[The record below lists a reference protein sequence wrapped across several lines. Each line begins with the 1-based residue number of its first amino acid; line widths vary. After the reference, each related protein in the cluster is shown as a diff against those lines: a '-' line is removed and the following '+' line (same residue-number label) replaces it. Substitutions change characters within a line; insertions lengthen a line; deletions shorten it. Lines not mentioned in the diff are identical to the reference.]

1 MKKRLLVIPFCL
13 MFLFSMFFVSCG
25 QQGQNQ
31 VDTSKL
37 EQQIS
42 DLSKRIDDLT
52 KKVDELSKEKAVVK
66 VKAPVKGLKVAMV
79 TDVGGVNDQSFNQS
93 AWEGLKRA
101 KSELGV
107 EIAYKESKQDAD
119 YGPNMETFTD
129 ANFDL
134 IWGIGFLMGD
144 AIKSTAQINPD
155 QKYAIIDFA
164 YGPETPKN
172 VGCVVFQEEQP
183 SFLVGY
189 IAGKM
194 TKTNKVGFV
203 GGIKF
208 PLIEKFEYGFMAG
221 VKLANPDCEV
231 LRQYAESFTDAAKGK
246 AIANNMY
253 QQNADIVFHASGGV
267 GDGVIEAAKE
277 KGKWAIG
284 VDKDQNF
291 LAPDNVLTSAMKRV
305 DNAIFGMVK
314 KLTEDAFVGGEMV
327 VYNLSND
334 GVGIAPS
341 SNKHVPQSILDEV
354 DGLIAKVKKG
364 AIVVPATNDAYNA
377 FIK

>member
-1 MKKRLLVIPFCL
+1 MKRFRLIHFLLCALVIFAG
-13 MFLFSMFFVSCG
+13 FAG
-25 QQGQNQ
+25 
-31 VDTSKL
+31 TS
-37 EQQIS
+37 IA
-42 DLSKRIDDLT
+42 
-52 KKVDELSKEKAVVK
+52 KKVSVS
-66 VKAPVKGLKVAMV
+66 MV

-93 AWEGLKRA
+93 AWEGLQRA
-101 KSELGV
+101 EKELGLKV
-107 EIAYKESKQDAD
+107 AYKESKQDAD
-119 YGPNMETFTD
+119 YGPNMETLTD
-129 ANFDL
+129 AGYDL

-144 AIKSTAQINPD
+144 AIKETAEINPD

-164 YGPETPKN
+164 YGDKTPSN
-172 VGCVVFQEEQP
+172 VAGVVFAEEEP

-208 PLIEKFEYGFMAG
+208 PLIEKFEYGFMTG
-221 VKLANPDCEV
+221 VKMANPKCEV

-253 QQNADIVFHASGGV
+253 QQGSDIVFHASGGV

-305 DNAIFGMVK
+305 DNAIFDVSKNLSEGK
-314 KLTEDAFVGGEMV
+314 WKGGETV
-327 VYNLSND
+327 VYSLVND
-334 GVGIAPS
+334 GVGIAPTS
-341 SNKHVPQSILDEV
+341 DKHVPAEILKEV
-354 DGLIAKVKKG
+354 DDLIARIVMG
-364 AIVVPATNDAYNA
+364 EIVVPATNADFNS
-377 FIK
+377 FKF

>member
-1 MKKRLLVIPFCL
+1 MKKSLVFWLVIICCAVMGF
-13 MFLFSMFFVSCG
+13 G
-25 QQGQNQ
+25 G
-31 VDTSKL
+31 TA
-37 EQQIS
+37 IA
-42 DLSKRIDDLT
+42 
-52 KKVDELSKEKAVVK
+52 KKIK
-66 VKAPVKGLKVAMV
+66 VGMV

-93 AWEGLKRA
+93 AWEGLQRA
-101 KSELGV
+101 KKELNV
-107 EIAYKESKQDAD
+107 KIAYKESRQDAD
-119 YGPNMETFTD
+119 YAPNMETFTD
-129 ANFDL
+129 AEFDL

-144 AIKSTAQINPD
+144 AIKSSARLNPD
-155 QKYAIIDFA
+155 QKYAIVDFA

-208 PLIEKFEYGFMAG
+208 PLIEKFEYGYMAG
-221 VKLANPDCEV
+221 VKLANPACDV

-253 QQNADIVFHASGGV
+253 QQNADIVFHASGSV

-277 KGKWAIG
+277 KNKWAIG
-284 VDKDQNF
+284 VDKDQNY

-305 DNAIFGMVK
+305 DNAIFSMVE
-314 KLTEDAFVGGEMV
+314 KLTKNEFKGGTTV
-327 VYNLSND
+327 LYNLSND
-334 GVGIAPS
+334 GVSIAPTS
-341 SNKHVPQSILDEV
+341 GKHVPKPILDEV
-354 DGLIAKVKKG
+354 DALIEKIKAG
-364 AIVVPATNDAYNA
+364 QIVVPATLAGYEV
-377 FIK
+377 FVK

>member
-1 MKKRLLVIPFCL
+1 MKI
-13 MFLFSMFFVSCG
+13 
-25 QQGQNQ
+25 
-31 VDTSKL
+31 
-37 EQQIS
+37 
-42 DLSKRIDDLT
+42 
-52 KKVDELSKEKAVVK
+52 
-66 VKAPVKGLKVAMV
+66 AMV

-101 KSELGV
+101 EKDFGIKV
-107 EIAYKESKQDAD
+107 AYKESKQDAD
-119 YGPNMETFTD
+119 YAPNMETLTD
-129 ANFDL
+129 AGYDL

-144 AIKSTAQINPD
+144 AIKETAEINPD
-155 QKYAIIDFA
+155 QKYAIIDFS
-164 YGPETPKN
+164 YGDETPQN
-172 VGCVVFQEEQP
+172 VACAVFQEEEP

-194 TKTNKVGFV
+194 TKSNMVGFV

-221 VKLANPDCEV
+221 VKLANPDAEV

-246 AIANNMY
+246 AITNNMY
-253 QQNADIVFHASGGV
+253 QQGADIVFHASGGV

-305 DNAIFGMVK
+305 DNAIYDIGKRLIAGEF
-314 KLTEDAFVGGEMV
+314 AGGETV
-327 VYNLSND
+327 VYNLKND
-334 GVGIAPS
+334 GVGIAPTS
-341 SNKHVPQSILDEV
+341 DKHVPAKILKEV
-354 DGLIAKVKKG
+354 DDLVAKIKAG
-364 AIVVPATNDAYNA
+364 EIVVPATKEA
-377 FIK
+377 FDKF

>member
-1 MKKRLLVIPFCL
+1 MRRFRFIHLMLVVIALLICFGTPAT
-13 MFLFSMFFVSCG
+13 G
-25 QQGQNQ
+25 A
-31 VDTSKL
+31 KL
-37 EQQIS
+37 KI
-42 DLSKRIDDLT
+42 
-52 KKVDELSKEKAVVK
+52 
-66 VKAPVKGLKVAMV
+66 AMV

-93 AWEGLKRA
+93 AWEGLQRMEKEFGI
-101 KSELGV
+101 KV
-107 EIAYKESKQDAD
+107 AYKESKQDAD
-119 YGPNMETFTD
+119 YAPNMETLTD
-129 ANFDL
+129 AGFDL

-144 AIKSTAQINPD
+144 AIKATAQINPD

-172 VGCVVFQEEQP
+172 VTGVVFQEEQP

-194 TKTNKVGFV
+194 TKTNKIGFV

-208 PLIEKFEYGFMAG
+208 PLIERFEYGYMAG
-221 VKLANPDCEV
+221 AKMANPKCEV
-231 LRQYAESFTDAAKGK
+231 LSQYAESFTDAAKGK

-253 QQNADIVFHASGGV
+253 QQGADIVFHASGGV

-305 DNAIFGMVK
+305 DNAIYDVGR
-314 KLTEDAFVGGEMV
+314 KLKDGQWNGGETE

-334 GVGIAPS
+334 GVGIAPTS
-341 SNKHVPQSILDEV
+341 PKHVPADILAEV
-354 DGLIAKVKKG
+354 DQLVARIKKG
-364 AIVVPATNDAYNA
+364 EFKVPSTKAEFDA
-377 FIK
+377 FTF

>member
-1 MKKRLLVIPFCL
+1 MKKIRFVLPAVLTLIFVAG
-13 MFLFSMFFVSCG
+13 FFGLG
-25 QQGQNQ
+25 QAA
-31 VDTSKL
+31 KL
-37 EQQIS
+37 
-42 DLSKRIDDLT
+42 KM
-52 KKVDELSKEKAVVK
+52 
-66 VKAPVKGLKVAMV
+66 AMV

-101 KSELGV
+101 EKDFGV
-107 EIAYKESKQDAD
+107 KVAYKESKQDAD
-119 YGPNMETFTD
+119 YAPNMETLTD
-129 ANFDL
+129 AGYDL

-144 AIKSTAQINPD
+144 AIKETAEINPD
-155 QKYAIIDFA
+155 QKYAIIDFS

-172 VGCVVFQEEQP
+172 VACAVFQEEEP

-208 PLIEKFEYGFMAG
+208 PLIEKFEYGYMAG
-221 VKLANPDCEV
+221 VKLANPDAEI

-246 AIANNMY
+246 AITNNMY
-253 QQNADIVFHASGGV
+253 QQGADIVFHASGGV

-305 DNAIFGMVK
+305 DNAIYDIGK
-314 KLTEDAFVGGEMV
+314 RLIAGEYAGGDTV
-327 VYNLSND
+327 VYNLKND
-334 GVGIAPS
+334 GVGIAPTS
-341 SNKHVPQSILDEV
+341 SKHVPAEILKEV
-354 DGLIAKVKKG
+354 DGLVAKIKAG
-364 AIVVPATNDAYNA
+364 EIIVPATKEA
-377 FIK
+377 FDKF

>member
-1 MKKRLLVIPFCL
+1 MRKFRFIHLVLIAIVLLICFGTPA
-13 MFLFSMFFVSCG
+13 MG
-25 QQGQNQ
+25 A
-31 VDTSKL
+31 KL
-37 EQQIS
+37 KI
-42 DLSKRIDDLT
+42 
-52 KKVDELSKEKAVVK
+52 
-66 VKAPVKGLKVAMV
+66 AMV

-93 AWEGLKRA
+93 AWEGLQRA
-101 KSELGV
+101 EKDFGAKV
-107 EIAYKESKQDAD
+107 AYKESKQDAD
-119 YGPNMETFTD
+119 YAPNMETLTD
-129 ANFDL
+129 AGFDL

-172 VGCVVFQEEQP
+172 VAGIVFQEEQP

-208 PLIEKFEYGFMAG
+208 PLIERFEYGYMAG
-221 VKLANPDCEV
+221 VKMANPKCEV
-231 LRQYAESFTDAAKGK
+231 LSQYAESFTDAAKGK

-253 QQNADIVFHASGGV
+253 QKGADIVFHASGGV

-305 DNAIFGMVK
+305 DNAIYDVAR
-314 KLTEDAFVGGEMV
+314 KLKAGQWNGGETV

-334 GVGIAPS
+334 GVGIAPTS
-341 SNKHVPQSILDEV
+341 KKHVPADILAEV
-354 DGLIAKVKKG
+354 DQLTTRIKKG
-364 AIVVPATNDAYNA
+364 EFKVPSTKVEFDA
-377 FIK
+377 FKL

>member
-1 MKKRLLVIPFCL
+1 MKKNRLALSAVLTLIFIAG
-13 MFLFSMFFVSCG
+13 LFVVG
-25 QQGQNQ
+25 QAA
-31 VDTSKL
+31 KM
-37 EQQIS
+37 
-42 DLSKRIDDLT
+42 RI
-52 KKVDELSKEKAVVK
+52 
-66 VKAPVKGLKVAMV
+66 AMV

-101 KSELGV
+101 EKDFGAEV
-107 EIAYKESKQDAD
+107 AYKESRQDAD
-119 YGPNMETFTD
+119 YSPNMETLTD
-129 ANFDL
+129 AGYDL

-144 AIKSTAQINPD
+144 AIKETAEINPD
-155 QKYAIIDFA
+155 QKYAIIDFS

-172 VGCVVFQEEQP
+172 VACAVFQEEEP

-208 PLIEKFEYGFMAG
+208 PLIEKFEYGYMAG
-221 VKLANPDCEV
+221 VKLANPDAEV

-246 AIANNMY
+246 AITNNMY
-253 QQNADIVFHASGGV
+253 QQGADIVFHASGSV

-305 DNAIFGMVK
+305 DNAIYDIGKRLM
-314 KLTEDAFVGGEMV
+314 GGEFAGGETV
-327 VYNLSND
+327 VYNLKNE
-334 GVGIAPS
+334 GVGIAPTS
-341 SNKHVPQSILDEV
+341 SKHVPAEILKEV
-354 DGLIAKVKKG
+354 DGLVAKIKAG
-364 AIVVPATNDAYNA
+364 EIVVPATQDA
-377 FIK
+377 FDKF

>member
-1 MKKRLLVIPFCL
+1 MKKIRVALSAVLTLFFITGLLV
-13 MFLFSMFFVSCG
+13 VG
-25 QQGQNQ
+25 QAA
-31 VDTSKL
+31 TMK
-37 EQQIS
+37 I
-42 DLSKRIDDLT
+42 
-52 KKVDELSKEKAVVK
+52 
-66 VKAPVKGLKVAMV
+66 AMV

-101 KSELGV
+101 EKDFGIKV
-107 EIAYKESKQDAD
+107 AYKESKQDAD
-119 YGPNMETFTD
+119 YAPNMETLTD
-129 ANFDL
+129 AGYDL

-144 AIKSTAQINPD
+144 AIKETAEINPD
-155 QKYAIIDFA
+155 QKYAIIDFS
-164 YGPETPKN
+164 YGDETPQN
-172 VGCVVFQEEQP
+172 VACAVFQEEEP

-194 TKTNKVGFV
+194 TKSNMVGFV

-221 VKLANPDCEV
+221 VKLANPDAEV

-246 AIANNMY
+246 AITNNMY
-253 QQNADIVFHASGGV
+253 QQGADIVFHASGGV

-305 DNAIFGMVK
+305 DNAIYDIGKRLIAGEF
-314 KLTEDAFVGGEMV
+314 AGGETV
-327 VYNLSND
+327 VYNLKND
-334 GVGIAPS
+334 GVGIAPTS
-341 SNKHVPQSILDEV
+341 DKHVPAKILIEV
-354 DGLIAKVKKG
+354 DDLVAKIKAG
-364 AIVVPATNDAYNA
+364 EIVVPATKEA
-377 FIK
+377 FDKF

>member
-1 MKKRLLVIPFCL
+1 MKKIRFALSAVLTLIFIAGLVAA
-13 MFLFSMFFVSCG
+13 G
-25 QQGQNQ
+25 QAA
-31 VDTSKL
+31 KM
-37 EQQIS
+37 
-42 DLSKRIDDLT
+42 RI
-52 KKVDELSKEKAVVK
+52 
-66 VKAPVKGLKVAMV
+66 AMV

-101 KSELGV
+101 EKDYGV
-107 EIAYKESKQDAD
+107 QVAYKESRQDAD
-119 YGPNMETFTD
+119 YAPNMETLTD
-129 ANFDL
+129 AGYDL

-144 AIKSTAQINPD
+144 AIKETAEINPD
-155 QKYAIIDFA
+155 QKYAIIDFS

-172 VGCVVFQEEQP
+172 VACAVFQEEEP

-208 PLIEKFEYGFMAG
+208 PLIEKFEFGYMAG
-221 VKLANPDCEV
+221 VKLANPDAEV

-246 AIANNMY
+246 AITNNMY
-253 QQNADIVFHASGGV
+253 QQGADIVFHAAGGV

-305 DNAIFGMVK
+305 DNAIYDIGK
-314 KLTEDAFVGGEMV
+314 RLTGGEFAGGETV
-327 VYNLSND
+327 VYNLKND
-334 GVGIAPS
+334 GVGIAPTS
-341 SNKHVPQSILDEV
+341 DKHVSAEILKEV
-354 DGLIAKVKKG
+354 DGLVAKIKAG
-364 AIVVPATNDAYNA
+364 EIVVPATKEA
-377 FIK
+377 FDKF

>member
-1 MKKRLLVIPFCL
+1 MKKFRTMFSVLSVLAIVFCWVGL
-13 MFLFSMFFVSCG
+13 SFSG
-25 QQGQNQ
+25 NLG
-31 VDTSKL
+31 
-37 EQQIS
+37 
-42 DLSKRIDDLT
+42 
-52 KKVDELSKEKAVVK
+52 
-66 VKAPVKGLKVAMV
+66 VAMV

-101 KSELGV
+101 EKDFGIRV
-107 EIAYKESKQDAD
+107 TYKESRQDAD
-119 YGPNMETFTD
+119 YGPNMETLTD
-129 ANFDL
+129 AGYDL

-144 AIKSTAQINPD
+144 AIKETAEINPD

-164 YGPETPKN
+164 YGDKTPKN
-172 VGCVVFQEEQP
+172 VTCAVFQEEEP

-194 TKTNKVGFV
+194 TKTHKVGFV

-208 PLIEKFEYGFMAG
+208 PLIEKFEYGYMAG
-221 VKLANPDCEV
+221 VKMANPKCQV

-253 QQNADIVFHASGGV
+253 QQGADIVFHASGGV

-291 LAPDNVLTSAMKRV
+291 LAPDHVLTSAMKRV
-305 DNAIFGMVK
+305 DNAIYDVVK
-314 KLTEDAFVGGEMV
+314 QLRGGKFNGGQAV
-327 VYNLSND
+327 VYNLKNN
-334 GVGIAPS
+334 GVGIAPTS
-341 SNKHVPQSILDEV
+341 SRHVPASILKEV
-354 DGLIAKVKKG
+354 DDLIANIKAGK
-364 AIVVPATNDAYNA
+364 IVVPATKAA
-377 FIK
+377 FDKF

>member
-1 MKKRLLVIPFCL
+1 MKK
-13 MFLFSMFFVSCG
+13 LFVFWLAIMMCAVFSITGPVSAK
-25 QQGQNQ
+25 
-31 VDTSKL
+31 TF
-37 EQQIS
+37 
-42 DLSKRIDDLT
+42 
-52 KKVDELSKEKAVVK
+52 KVS
-66 VKAPVKGLKVAMV
+66 MV

-101 KSELGV
+101 EKELGV
-107 EIAYKESKQDAD
+107 KIAYKESKQDAD
-119 YGPNMETFTD
+119 YGPNMETLTD
-129 ANFDL
+129 AEYDL

-155 QKYAIIDFA
+155 QKYAIIDFS

-194 TKTNKVGFV
+194 TKTNKVGFI

-208 PLIEKFEYGFMAG
+208 PLIERFEYGFMAG
-221 VKLANPDCEV
+221 VKLANKDCEI
-231 LRQYAESFTDAAKGK
+231 LSQYAESFTDAAKGK

-253 QQNADIVFHASGGV
+253 QQGADIVFHASGAV

-305 DNAIFGMVK
+305 DNAIFDMSK
-314 KLTEDAFVGGEMV
+314 KLTNGEFKGGETI

-334 GVGIAPS
+334 GVSIAPTS
-341 SNKHVPQSILDEV
+341 DKHVPKPILDEV
-354 DGLIAKVKKG
+354 DKLIAQIKAGK
-364 AIVVPATNDAYNA
+364 IVVPGTKETYDA
-377 FIK
+377 FVK

>member
-1 MKKRLLVIPFCL
+1 MMKKLFVLVLALAFC
-13 MFLFSMFFVSCG
+13 SGFVLAGSA
-25 QQGQNQ
+25 
-31 VDTSKL
+31 TA
-37 EQQIS
+37 
-42 DLSKRIDDLT
+42 
-52 KKVDELSKEKAVVK
+52 KKFKI
-66 VKAPVKGLKVAMV
+66 AMV

-93 AWEGLKRA
+93 AWEGLKRM
-101 KSELGV
+101 KKDLGV
-107 EIAYKESKQDAD
+107 RVAYKESKQDAD
-119 YGPNMETFTD
+119 YAPNMETFTD
-129 ANFDL
+129 AEYDL

-144 AIKSTAQINPD
+144 AIKSTALINPD
-155 QKYAIIDFA
+155 QTYAIIDFA

-172 VGCVVFQEEQP
+172 VGCAVFQEEQP

-221 VKLANPDCEV
+221 VKLANPKCEV

-246 AIANNMY
+246 AITNNMY
-253 QQNADIVFHASGGV
+253 QKNADIVFHASGGV

-305 DNAIFGMVK
+305 DNAIYDMSK
-314 KLTEDAFVGGEMV
+314 KLVEGRFKGGETL

-334 GVGIAPS
+334 GVGIAPTS
-341 SNKHVPQSILDEV
+341 DKHVPKAILDEV
-354 DGLIAKVKKG
+354 DGLIAKIKSG
-364 AIVVPATNDAYNA
+364 EIVVPATSDEYTA
-377 FIK
+377 FVK